1 MQFVARIGTAD
12 GRVVKEVHTATDER
26 ALRNDL
32 EKRGV
37 HVFELRRRGL
47 GKGLSGIGELRR
59 GGRRKKVDPR
69 RFLAFNQELAALLR
83 AGLPLL
89 QSLEL
94 VVERMERGLFRTIL
108 EDVRERIR
116 TGEDLSSAF
125 AEHQD
130 SFPRLYPSILK
141 AGERSGELEQVVR
154 RFVRYQKLVLDS
166 RKRVVS
172 ALVYPA
178 VLVATSAA
186 MIAIMMTF
194 VVPKFSAFFEG
205 SGVQLPLITR
215 ILLGV
220 GRFFQAHW
228 LVILVVL
235 VVGGLAFGRWR
246 RTRAG
251 QRVLDRAI
259 LGVPLLGEVFH
270 RFSLAEFCRSL
281 GTLLAGG
288 MPLVPSLEIG
298 VAAVSNAHIRERLEP
313 TIQEVREGE
322 AFHAA
327 LERSGVFTSLAVDMV
342 EVGEATGALD
352 EMLANVADFLDE
364 QVETRMQRILTLIEP
379 IMLVFMGI
387 VIGVILVA
395 LYLPLFSALSQ
406 TQM

>member
-12 GRVVKEVHTATDER
+12 GRVVEEVHTATDEE
-26 ALRNDL
+26 ALRSEF

-37 HVFELRRRGL
+37 HVFDLRRRGL
-47 GKGLSGIGELRR
+47 AKGLSGWRTG
-59 GGRRKKVDPR
+59 GGRKRVDGR

-89 QSLEL
+89 QALDL
-94 VVERMERGLFRTIL
+94 MVDRMEEGLFRTIL

-116 TGEDLSSAF
+116 TGEDLSTAF
-125 AEHQD
+125 AAHGG
-130 SFPRLYPSILK
+130 SFPRLYPSILR

-166 RKRVVS
+166 RKRVIS

-178 VLVATSAA
+178 VLVATAAA
-186 MIAIMMTF
+186 MIAVMMAF
-194 VVPKFSAFFEG
+194 VVPKFSAFFE
-205 SGVQLPLITR
+205 SAEVELPLITR
-215 ILLGV
+215 LLLGV
-220 GRFFQAHW
+220 GRFVQHHW
-228 LVILVVL
+228 LVLLVVL
-235 VVGGLAFGRWR
+235 LLGTFAFVRWKQTSVGR
-246 RTRAG
+246 
-251 QRVLDRAI
+251 RVLDRV
-259 LGVPLLGEVFH
+259 LLLMPLLGEVFH
-270 RFSLAEFCRSL
+270 RFSLSEFCRSL

-288 MPLVPSLEIG
+288 MPLVPSLEIA
-298 VAAVSNAHIRERLEP
+298 VAAVGNAHIRERLEP

-322 AFHAA
+322 AFHEA
-327 LERSGVFTSLAVDMV
+327 LERSGVFTDLAVDMV

-352 EMLANVADFLDE
+352 EMLANVSDFLDE
-364 QVETRMQRILTLIEP
+364 QVETRMQRLLTLVEP